1 MSKILETYL
10 VTGRLNS
17 LSKEEAAE
25 VYKQLCEAYNLDAR
39 LRPFEV
45 IEFQGSVKLYFSKAG
60 CDALAAKNNLKRTIK
75 QITIDDDFQ
84 ATCEVVVSNSD
95 REENDF
101 SYRFLG
107 NTVPCPETRKPKIV
121 ALQGRELALEKTK
134 LISSAKRRATLSFVG
149 ATIGIAEDTQQTLAP
164 IIEAETKKET
174 EENILPTPK
183 KEVPAEVKKE
193 VPPEVKKEVPAEV
206 KKEVPPEVKKEVP
219 PEVKKEVP
227 AEVKKE
233 EAVSKLTLEVK
244 TDLKEIAKELIK
256 ERWKTQK
263 NFKESTGKKIED
275 LITYLENKKGDFII
289 EDDFFAEKK
298 ESYDIN
304 INAHKLKA
312 IEIYD
317 GLCGTDWKK
326 DDEKIKAVRKFLGEV
341 HCDFEDLQE
350 SIETKLQE
358 G

>member
-107 NTVPCPETRKPKIV
+107 KTVPCPETRKPKIV

-183 KEVPAEVKKE
+183 KEVPAETKKE
-193 VPPEVKKEVPAEV
+193 APA
-206 KKEVPPEVKKEVP
+206 
-219 PEVKKEVP
+219 EVKKEVP

-233 EAVSKLTLEVK
+233 EAVSKLTLEIK

-263 NFKESTGKKIED
+263 NFKEVTGKKIED

-317 GLCGTDWKK
+317 ALCGIDWKK

-341 HCDFEDLQE
+341 CCDFEDLQE
-350 SIETKLQE
+350 AVETKLQE

>member
-1 MSKILETYL
+1 
-10 VTGRLNS
+10 
-17 LSKEEAAE
+17 
-25 VYKQLCEAYNLDAR
+25 
-39 LRPFEV
+39 
-45 IEFQGSVKLYFSKAG
+45 
-60 CDALAAKNNLKRTIK
+60 
-75 QITIDDDFQ
+75 
-84 ATCEVVVSNSD
+84 
-95 REENDF
+95 
-101 SYRFLG
+101 
-107 NTVPCPETRKPKIV
+107 
-121 ALQGRELALEKTK
+121 

-149 ATIGIAEDTQQTLAP
+149 ATIGIAEDTQQTLVP
-164 IIEAETKKET
+164 IIEAETKKEA
-174 EENILPTPK
+174 EENILPQPK

-193 VPPEVKKEVPAEV
+193 VPAETKKEAV
-206 KKEVPPEVKKEVP
+206 
-219 PEVKKEVP
+219 
-227 AEVKKE
+227 E
-233 EAVSKLTLEVK
+233 ELKLEVK
-244 TDLKEIAKELIK
+244 TDLKEIAKDLIK